1 MTKKK
6 PVEEHKTRIKRIEEE
21 AKNSVWH
28 RIKELETRKEKV
40 ELVQST
46 NPLLYVF
53 GGFLMVW
60 KEYEDYQTNMNRLYL
75 GKIKGE

>member
-6 PVEEHKTRIKRIEEE
+6 PVEEHKTRVKRFEEE

-28 RIKELETRKEKV
+28 RIKELETREAKV
-40 ELVQST
+40 ELVQTT

>member
-6 PVEEHKTRIKRIEEE
+6 PVAEHKTRI
-21 AKNSVWH
+21 AKLDQERVNSVWH
-28 RIKELETRKEKV
+28 RIKELETREAKV

>member
-1 MTKKK
+1 MTKKLK
-6 PVEEHKTRIKRIEEE
+6 PSEHKVKLKRIEEE
-21 AKNSVWH
+21 AKNSVWN

>member
-1 MTKKK
+1 MTKKLE
-6 PVEEHKTRIKRIEEE
+6 PSEHKVRIKRFEEE

-28 RIKELETRKEKV
+28 RIKELETREAKV

-60 KEYEDYQTNMNRLYL
+60 KGYEDYETNLNRLNI